1 MQQSPHSCIGTHDWY
16 HPQKSAA
23 SKKGFEFRRAR
34 LELHLVCFVSER
46 GMLPLMLDYTN
57 MNIYLL
63 VPAASA

>member
-1 MQQSPHSCIGTHDWY
+1 MTGTIHKSQQ
-16 HPQKSAA
+16 
-23 SKKGFEFRRAR
+23 KGFEFRRAR
-34 LELHLVCFVSER
+34 LELYLVCFVSER